1 MRLARPAP
9 LLAAIIFATACAG
22 SPGAAD
28 TQASTESVS
37 QSIESVVRSQADA
50 WNRGDIESFMQGYW
64 PSPELRFAS
73 GGTVTR
79 GFDQTLDRYKTR
91 YASPE
96 AMGTLSFTE
105 LETVP
110 LSDDAAVLHGR
121 WQLQRANDTPSGL
134 FTLVF
139 RKMDGQWQIISD
151 TTTSA
156 D

>member
-1 MRLARPAP
+1 M
-9 LLAAIIFATACAG
+9 
-22 SPGAAD
+22 
-28 TQASTESVS
+28 
-37 QSIESVVRSQADA
+37 
-50 WNRGDIESFMQGYW
+50 
-64 PSPELRFAS
+64 
-73 GGTVTR
+73 TR

-91 YASPE
+91 YASRE

-105 LETVP
+105 LETVL

-156 D
+156 G